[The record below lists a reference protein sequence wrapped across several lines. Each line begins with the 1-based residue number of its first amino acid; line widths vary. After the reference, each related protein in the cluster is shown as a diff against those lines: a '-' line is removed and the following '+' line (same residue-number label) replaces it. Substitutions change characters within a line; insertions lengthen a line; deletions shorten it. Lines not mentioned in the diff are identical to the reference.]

1 MVVSSVLASVRKYI
15 VSMALVG
22 NEVKF
27 EIFLDRETLQAIC
40 TGRVPWYDPEDVLGY
55 RCDGLDPAIFP
66 GKEVPMKFWSPDHRI
81 ALEWYA
87 RAKKAGTTSLPP
99 TILLMARMSVR
110 SFLEHCLRGDI
121 VIHSKRSTCGLK
133 KPLKS
138 VNFPEVVVEL
148 IEFTENDAQRMLDY
162 ATEYLL

>member
-1 MVVSSVLASVRKYI
+1 MG
-15 VSMALVG
+15 MALIG
-22 NEVKF
+22 NVVKF

-40 TGRVPWYDPEDVLGY
+40 TGRVPWYDPEDVHGY
-55 RCDGLDPAIFP
+55 RCDGLDPEIFP

-87 RAKKAGTTSLPP
+87 RAKRVGTTSLPP
-99 TILLMARMSVR
+99 TILLMASMSAP

-121 VIHSKRSTCGLK
+121 VIHSERSTCGLK
-133 KPLKS
+133 KPLK
-138 VNFPEVVVEL
+138 NTNYPDVELDL